1 MTSHS
6 ATELP
11 ARPLLYT
18 YRRCPYAMRARMA
31 LIAAEVDFDAHEI
44 VLREKPPAMLLA
56 SPKGTVPVLLR
67 ADGSVL
73 EQSLDIMEWAL
84 CEKAHHALWAST
96 QTTQGQALIALND
109 GAFKRHLDRYKYPE
123 RFPDTTAAPWGRE
136 AHRNAATQCL
146 LVPVQ
151 DMLCSEVWLGGRGMG
166 ALDIA
171 VFPFV
176 RQFAAVD
183 AAWFEREAPL
193 PVQRWL
199 HACVQSPLFLAAMT
213 KLPAQR
219 TVRWREAASS

>member
-1 MTSHS
+1 MTFPS

-31 LIAAEVDFDAHEI
+31 LIAAEVDFDVHEI
-44 VLREKPPAMLLA
+44 LLREKPPAMLLA

-67 ADGSVL
+67 ADAPVL

-109 GAFKRHLDRYKYPE
+109 GAFKQHLDRYKYPE
-123 RFPDTTAAPWGRE
+123 RFPDATADPLGRE
-136 AHRNAATQCL
+136 AHRNAAAQCL
-146 LVPVQ
+146 LAPVH
-151 DMLCSEVWLGGRGMG
+151 DILCSEVWLGGSGMG
-166 ALDIA
+166 ALDMAI
-171 VFPFV
+171 FPFV

-199 HACVQSPLFLAAMT
+199 TACVESPLFLAAMT
-213 KLPAQR
+213 KLPVQR
-219 TVRWREAASS
+219 SVRWREAASS